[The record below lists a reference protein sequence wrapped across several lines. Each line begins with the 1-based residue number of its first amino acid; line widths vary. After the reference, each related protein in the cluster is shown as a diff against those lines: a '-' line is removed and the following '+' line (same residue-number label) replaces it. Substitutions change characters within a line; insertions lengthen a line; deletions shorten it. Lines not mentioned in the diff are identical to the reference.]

1 MLASSDRRS
10 HISLSVSSS
19 QLDSTPPVPSPFF
32 PGTGQ
37 CQSCTVNRTVPGTAI
52 SNERWLAKA
61 HGSVLAKRLLSRC
74 DDDPRILS
82 FARED
87 KGARGNWG
95 RRSREGSVAHG
106 QEGMEYYRGCGV
118 GAAWYLRSALL
129 DYLLR
134 LCVLLTLHR
143 RAEQSGEGLQSTYLL
158 LLIYLPRRPLQLQ
171 LSLFF

>member
-1 MLASSDRRS
+1 
-10 HISLSVSSS
+10 
-19 QLDSTPPVPSPFF
+19 
-32 PGTGQ
+32 
-37 CQSCTVNRTVPGTAI
+37 
-52 SNERWLAKA
+52 
-61 HGSVLAKRLLSRC
+61 
-74 DDDPRILS
+74 
-82 FARED
+82 
-87 KGARGNWG
+87 
-95 RRSREGSVAHG
+95 VAHG